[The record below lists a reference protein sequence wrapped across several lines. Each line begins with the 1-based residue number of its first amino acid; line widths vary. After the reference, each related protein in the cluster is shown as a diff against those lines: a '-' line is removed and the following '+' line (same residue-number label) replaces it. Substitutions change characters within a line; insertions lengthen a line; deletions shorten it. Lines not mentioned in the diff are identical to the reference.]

1 MLYEIENKLKT
12 IISGSLQEYFG
23 TSWLV
28 KGLPKNTYTKAKK
41 LADEKAYD
49 LQLNSGDDA
58 EDVNVWDFVSL
69 ADYVSI
75 VTNGKNWSSF
85 FEEMLIR
92 PEETRIAGGKEAKIQ
107 WILRLSAI
115 KNKLSKESYSV
126 PVDEYSY
133 VKSVYDW
140 IMEMLTL

>member
-1 MLYEIENKLKT
+1 MEILIEKNQAHQV
-12 IISGSLQEYFG
+12 SLCDPQKQPYLTVTFDAPLFG
-23 TSWLV
+23 VWS
-28 KGLPKNTYTKAKK
+28 PDKK
-41 LADEKAYD
+41 QA
-49 LQLNSGDDA
+49 LQLNNDDDA
-58 EDVNVWDFVSL
+58 EEVDIWDFVSL
-69 ADYVSI
+69 ADCVSI

-85 FEEMLIR
+85 FEEMLVR
-92 PEETRIAGGKEAKIQ
+92 PEETKIAGGKEAKTQ

-133 VKSVYDW
+133 VKSIYDW